1 MTGIPENNCKN
12 EQNKLVF
19 GRQILSRQRSL
30 PASNSKDNH
39 HHHQNQNQN
48 QNHRT
53 LSREELKL
61 AALAISLNAR
71 LRSADMPISMMER
84 AFRYARSFL
93 DASAA
98 SSTATAAVSHHH
110 RPSLTLLARSIKTV
124 IKNITATD

>member
-1 MTGIPENNCKN
+1 MMTEIPENNCKN

-19 GRQILSRQRSL
+19 GRQTLSRQRSL

-39 HHHQNQNQN
+39 HQN

-61 AALAISLNAR
+61 AALAIRLNAR

-98 SSTATAAVSHHH
+98 SSTATAVSHHH